1 MGYSLNRKLTVW
13 EVTREYAGIAEAGG
27 VKNVSCSLAENLV
40 KEGMSVTVFI
50 PFYGC
55 TSIRK
60 LSKIEKLTASVA
72 HINCN
77 GTEYK
82 IAFSQAEINGVRI
95 VFVMNMIF
103 TAKNA
108 VYVYTA
114 EDERKDSSCIC
125 GHGHKDANIMNV
137 LFQKAVIAFS
147 QLSGECPDIIQCQD
161 AHTALL
167 PAFAKASPA
176 HSALFAKTKFFIT
189 IHNAGPGYHQQF
201 NSIDEAYA
209 CTGLPFPLLQTGL
222 LNGQV
227 EPFLIGATFAK
238 LFTVSPWYAEELSDF
253 SNPDTAGLSAAFAE
267 KNIKIEGIT
276 NGIDFSRYM
285 PTDKSVSLLPYAF
298 DPAAGKLKG
307 KTLCRNFFLK
317 TANKGGF
324 NIPGLECFGCVENKP
339 NNVYFS
345 YHGRIVHQKGLE
357 VLADA
362 AEMIMEKNPDCCFM
376 IMGQGDRVLENTHI
390 TLAEKYTGRY
400 MYIRGYD
407 RAFVRLCV
415 ASADFIVLPSF
426 FEPCGLEDFIGQIFG
441 TIPIAHATGGLKKII
456 NGQTGFLY
464 KPNTP
469 ENLAEKMLELAV
481 KKHTDPEKLR
491 EIATYAAKYVFSE
504 YSWKNIIEQHYLP
517 MYYSQLDK
525 Q

>member
-1 MGYSLNRKLTVW
+1 M
-13 EVTREYAGIAEAGG
+13 
-27 VKNVSCSLAENLV
+27 
-40 KEGMSVTVFI
+40 
-50 PFYGC
+50 
-55 TSIRK
+55 
-60 LSKIEKLTASVA
+60 
-72 HINCN
+72 
-77 GTEYK
+77 
-82 IAFSQAEINGVRI
+82 
-95 VFVMNMIF
+95 
-103 TAKNA
+103 
-108 VYVYTA
+108 
-114 EDERKDSSCIC
+114 
-125 GHGHKDANIMNV
+125 
-137 LFQKAVIAFS
+137 
-147 QLSGECPDIIQCQD
+147 
-161 AHTALL
+161 
-167 PAFAKASPA
+167 
-176 HSALFAKTKFFIT
+176 
-189 IHNAGPGYHQQF
+189 
-201 NSIDEAYA
+201 
-209 CTGLPFPLLQTGL
+209 
-222 LNGQV
+222 
-227 EPFLIGATFAK
+227 
-238 LFTVSPWYAEELSDF
+238 
-253 SNPDTAGLSAAFAE
+253 
-267 KNIKIEGIT
+267 
-276 NGIDFSRYM
+276 
-285 PTDKSVSLLPYAF
+285 
-298 DPAAGKLKG
+298 
-307 KTLCRNFFLK
+307 
-317 TANKGGF
+317 
-324 NIPGLECFGCVENKP
+324 ENKP